1 MPATAVAF
9 HSDRHRIAAHL
20 YVPESTARAKR
31 PAIVLA
37 QGMVG
42 RKELFGF
49 PRIAERFNALG
60 YVALALDYR
69 GVGDSEGER
78 GRLFPHELV
87 EDLRNAVTFLEQQ
100 PGIAP
105 GRIALWGTSFGGAT
119 VPCATALDRRVCAA
133 VSIAGFGD
141 GERWLLGRRSAAQ
154 RAALERRIAADRRQ
168 RVLTGRSEL
177 VAPSEL
183 FAPDERSAEAR
194 ARVVDGPPG
203 MDVRTP
209 HVTLESVERI
219 LEFRPAA
226 IVDRIAPRPVLFVAA
241 ELDTVTPADDI
252 VDLYRRAG
260 EPKRVEIVPAI
271 THYEIYAEP
280 HLGRIV
286 GWTHEWLS
294 EGRAATQP

>member
-1 MPATAVAF
+1 MAVTTVSF
-9 HSDRHRIAAHL
+9 YSDGHRIAALL
-20 YVPESTARAKR
+20 YAPEPMGRAPR
-31 PAIVLA
+31 PAIVMA

-60 YVALALDYR
+60 YAALALDYR
-69 GVGDSEGER
+69 GVDESEGER
-78 GRLFPHELV
+78 GRLFPLELV
-87 EDLRNAVTFLEQQ
+87 DDLRNAVTFLGQR
-100 PGIAP
+100 PGIDP

-119 VPCATALDRRVCAA
+119 VPYAAALDGRVCAA

-141 GERWLLGRRSAAQ
+141 GERWLLGRRAAEQ
-154 RAALERRIAADRRQ
+154 RAALEQRIAADRRQ

-183 FAPDERSAEAR
+183 FTPDATSAEVR

-219 LEFRPAA
+219 LEFRPAS
-226 IVDRIAPRPVLFVAA
+226 VVGRIAPRPVLLVAA
-241 ELDTVTPADDI
+241 ERDTVTPADDI
-252 VDLYRRAG
+252 ADLHRRAR
-260 EPKRVEIVPAI
+260 EPKRLEIIRGI
-271 THYEIYAEP
+271 THYDIYEAP
-280 HLGRIV
+280 HVERIV

-294 EGRAATQP
+294 ERSAAMRP

>member
-1 MPATAVAF
+1 MPATTVGF
-9 HSDRHRIAAHL
+9 HSGRHRIAARL
-20 YVPESTARAKR
+20 YAPESTGRAPR
-31 PAIVLA
+31 PAIVMA

-49 PRIAERFNALG
+49 PRIAERFTALG

-69 GVGDSEGER
+69 GVGESEGES
-78 GRLFPHELV
+78 GRLFPYELV
-87 EDLRNAVTFLEQQ
+87 DDLLNAVGFLAQQ
-100 PGIAP
+100 PGIDS

-119 VPCATALDRRVCAA
+119 VPYAAALGRRVCAA

-141 GERWLLGRRSAAQ
+141 GERWLFGRCTAEQ
-154 RAALERRIAADRRQ
+154 RAALERRIAADRER
-168 RVLTGRSEL
+168 RALTGRSEL

-183 FAPDERSAEAR
+183 FAADPVSAEVR

-219 LEFRPAA
+219 LEFRPAGV
-226 IVDRIAPRPVLFVAA
+226 VDRIAPRPVLFVAA
-241 ELDTVTPADDI
+241 EHDTVTPSDGIAEM
-252 VDLYRRAG
+252 YRRAR
-260 EPKRVEIVPAI
+260 EPRRLEIIPGI

-280 HLGRIV
+280 YVGRIV

-294 EGRAATQP
+294 EPGAATQR